1 MDKAKILIIDDDP
14 TMLDLAAYQL
24 RRRGYEVS
32 VAETGE
38 AALRLSGEGQYKLA
52 LTDLHLPDIH
62 GIELVK
68 RLKEAAPDME
78 IIMITGYGSVTDAI
92 DAIKAGAFYFI
103 EKPVEFEGLFILIEK
118 ALERGSQSEEIR
130 LLRGRLS
137 TLDSYYNIIGSS
149 KPMQKIYEIIDGV
162 AESDANIMITG
173 ESGTGKELIANAIHY
188 RSLRAK
194 KPFVKINCSALP
206 KELIESELFGHT
218 KGAFTGALS
227 EKNGLIARATG
238 GSLMLDEIGEM
249 PVELQPKLLRVLQE
263 RVYYRVGSE
272 KANESDFRLISATN
286 RDPLDAVRS
295 GMLREDLYYRINT
308 IEIHVPPLRE
318 RAEDVQHLTEHFLR
332 LFAEKYQRPVQT
344 ISQSAYEHL
353 FSYHWPGNVRELQ
366 NVMERAVLLCKGD
379 IIELESLISR
389 QPVVKNQAASTTA
402 EVSPTSL
409 PTQPATQ
416 PTTNVEPP
424 LSPLAATA
432 TLSAAPTLEDLA
444 RLIINQLP
452 EKSNGKMRA
461 DLISQ
466 LEGELVK
473 AALKRTR
480 GNKQAASKLLGVYR
494 PRLYSLL
501 KKHGL
506 KTVIREIDEVSVGS
520 ELLEREIMQT
530 PTNVA
535 SERSQFA
542 RAH

>member
-38 AALRLSGEGQYKLA
+38 SALRLSGEGQYKLA

-103 EKPVEFEGLFILIEK
+103 EKPVEFEGLFVLIEK

-249 PVELQPKLLRVLQE
+249 PIELQPKLLRVLQE

-344 ISQSAYEHL
+344 VSQQAYEHL

-379 IIELESLISR
+379 TIELDALISR
-389 QPVVKNQAASTTA
+389 QPVIKSQTVSVPVEMPASVPPTPSATSTEPLPSPHTAA
-402 EVSPTSL
+402 
-409 PTQPATQ
+409 
-416 PTTNVEPP
+416 
-424 LSPLAATA
+424 A
-432 TLSAAPTLEDLA
+432 TLSPSATLEDLA
-444 RLIINQLP
+444 RLIINQVP

-506 KTVIREIDEVSVGS
+506 KTVIREIDDVSLGS
-520 ELLEREIMQT
+520 ELLEREILQT
-530 PTNVA
+530 PPNGTP
-535 SERSQFA
+535 ERSQFA

>member
-14 TMLDLAAYQL
+14 TMPDLAAYQL
-24 RRRGYEVS
+24 RRRGYEVTT
-32 VAETGE
+32 AETGE
-38 AALRLSGEGQYKLA
+38 VALRLCLEGRHELA

-68 RLKEAAPDME
+68 RLKEVTPGME

-92 DAIKAGAFYFI
+92 EAIKAGAFYFI
-103 EKPVEFEGLFILIEK
+103 QKPVEFENLFVLIEK
-118 ALERGSQSEEIR
+118 AVERGQQSEEIR
-130 LLRGRLS
+130 LLRQRLS

-218 KGAFTGALS
+218 KGAFTGALA

-249 PVELQPKLLRVLQE
+249 PIELQPKLLRVLQE

-272 KANESDFRLISATN
+272 KANEADFRLISATN

-295 GMLREDLYYRINT
+295 GLLREDLYYRINT

-332 LFAEKYQRPVQT
+332 LFAAKYQRPVQT
-344 ISQSAYEHL
+344 ISQPAYEHL

-379 IIELESLISR
+379 TIELDALISR
-389 QPVVKNQAASTTA
+389 PPALKPQPAVAPAEAA
-402 EVSPTSL
+402 
-409 PTQPATQ
+409 ATQ
-416 PTTNVEPP
+416 P
-424 LSPLAATA
+424 LATA
-432 TLSAAPTLEDLA
+432 GPAPQ
-444 RLIINQLP
+444 RPN
-452 EKSNGKMRA
+452 
-461 DLISQ
+461 
-466 LEGELVK
+466 
-473 AALKRTR
+473 
-480 GNKQAASKLLGVYR
+480 R
-494 PRLYSLL
+494 PRLRLPLL
-501 KKHGL
+501 P
-506 KTVIREIDEVSVGS
+506 RF
-520 ELLEREIMQT
+520 
-530 PTNVA
+530 PPP
-535 SERSQFA
+535 A
-542 RAH
+542 RWKRWRA